1 MKETLVAFGR
11 ALRSLREPGI
21 VWHLLWPSLISVVL
35 WTTAAIYSWSAVIA
49 ATMEW
54 ITTWPLVGGW
64 IGGSAWVS
72 ATVLVLVKIMVALTL
87 LPLMYVTAALLVS
100 VLALPMILERVAQR
114 DYRDLE
120 LRRGGSNL
128 GSLVNTVAAGVLFV
142 VGLIVSLPLWLLPGA
157 GLVVSVALTAWLNQ
171 RAFGY
176 DALMMHA
183 DRDELRRLPLTY
195 RKPMFVLGG
204 GCALMAY
211 VPVLNLLAPAYC
223 GLAFVHMMLEYL
235 RQERERQGVVTILDP
250 LPGQRSPV

>member
-1 MKETLVAFGR
+1 MKETLIAFGR

-21 VWHLLWPSLISVVL
+21 VWHLLWPSLVALVL

-54 ITTWPLVGGW
+54 IVEWPLVGGW
-64 IGGSAWVS
+64 ISGSAWVT
-72 ATVLVLVKIMVALTL
+72 ATMLVLVKLMVVLTL

-100 VLALPMILERVAQR
+100 AIALPMMLERVAQR

-128 GSLVNTVAAGVLFV
+128 GSVLNTVVAGVLFV
-142 VGLIVSLPLWLLPGA
+142 TGLIASLPLWLLPGA

-195 RKPMFVLGG
+195 RKPMFMLGG

-211 VPVLNLLAPAYC
+211 VPLLNLLAPAYC

-235 RQERERQGVVTILDP
+235 RQERERHGVTILDP
-250 LPGQRSPV
+250 LPAQR

>member
-1 MKETLVAFGR
+1 MKETLIAYGR

-21 VWHLLWPSLISVVL
+21 VWHLLWPSLISVVI

-54 ITTWPLVGGW
+54 IVEWPLVGGW
-64 IGGSAWVS
+64 ISGSAWVT
-72 ATVLVLVKIMVALTL
+72 ATVLVLVKLMVALTL

-100 VLALPMILERVAQR
+100 AIALPLMLERVAQR

-120 LRRGGSNL
+120 LRRGGSNA
-128 GSLVNTVAAGVLFV
+128 GSVLNTVVAGVLFV
-142 VGLIVSLPLWLLPGA
+142 SGLILSLPLWLLPGA

-195 RKPMFVLGG
+195 RKPMFMLGG

-211 VPVLNLLAPAYC
+211 VPLLNLLAPAYC

-250 LPGQRSPV
+250 LPAQR